1 MAMCTCANPDAIV
14 NQLKEQNKILQDFHE
29 TFYGKNMEHDTGE
42 GSLHGKSMSVPSSP
56 GFTIPTTAVIDKALQ
71 DMQTQ
76 ADAGGRPGLGAAPTR
91 FATWAAPEI
100 SNDGEYSWSWIW
112 RAAGLALAIYN
123 AKIQG
128 DIYGKQEKLSNDY
141 YNMAKDK
148 LSRFMNNYKPL
159 ELALLE
165 EVKTEKESK
174 MDCKDDRKRAKSSVN
189 GAFSTLSAYL
199 DNQAKKLH
207 VCVDDS
213 KSYRMDY
220 RKAMML
226 VDMENY
232 NLIDDQL
239 YTDYKNDRRWNRRS
253 NVLNLGRNM
262 SGEALSFGD
271 VARTFYGQLGPQ
283 LDKVVG
289 CLMGAIGYYGGRN
302 DTYYPNMFLGSYG
315 GLGNSLIST
324 STTAGQWQ
332 PQSLAA
338 GV

>member
-1 MAMCTCANPDAIV
+1 MASCTCANPDAIV
-14 NQLKEQNKILQDFHE
+14 KQLEKQNELLDAFHK
-29 TFYGKNMEHDTGE
+29 TYYGESMEADSSDAEH
-42 GSLHGKSMSVPSSP
+42 HGKSMSIPGSL
-56 GFTIPTTAVIDKALQ
+56 GFTVPKTAADRVLQ
-71 DMQTQ
+71 ELQTQ
-76 ADAGGRPGLGAAPTR
+76 GDAGGKPGLGAAPTR

-128 DIYGKQEKLSNDY
+128 DIYKEQETLSNDY
-141 YNMAKDK
+141 YSMAKDK
-148 LSRFMNNYKPL
+148 LDRFMNNYKPL

-165 EVKTEKESK
+165 EVKTAPEAE
-174 MDCKDDRKRAKSSVN
+174 MNCKDDRKRAKASVN
-189 GAFSTLSAYL
+189 SAFQVMNSYL
-199 DNQAKKLH
+199 DSQAKKLR

-226 VDMENY
+226 VDAENY
-232 NLIDDQL
+232 NLIDDQF

-253 NVLNLGRNM
+253 NVLGLGRNM
-262 SGEALSFGD
+262 SGEALNFGD
-271 VARTFYGQLGPQ
+271 VAKTFYGQLGPQ
-283 LDKVVG
+283 LDKVTG
-289 CLMGAIGYYGGRN
+289 SLMGAIGYYGGRN
-302 DTYYPNMFLGSYG
+302 DTYYPSMFLGNYG

-324 STTAGQWQ
+324 GTTAGQWQ
-332 PQSLAA
+332 PQQLGA